1 MMNKREI
8 GQSGMIVSEI
18 GLGCMS
24 LPLEKVQAKRIV
36 DSAIDQGITFFDTAD
51 LYDKGENE
59 KILGHSLKG
68 KRQDIILSTKVGNK
82 WNEDGTAW
90 TWDSS
95 KSYIETQVKESLT
108 RLQTDYIDLYQ
119 LHGGTMEDNL
129 EEAIDAFNSLKKE
142 GLIRAYGISSIRPNV
157 IKRFLNSSDTDSIMM
172 QYSMLD
178 RRPEEWL
185 DMISGNGASLL
196 TRGSLAKGL
205 LTKQA
210 MKRADQS
217 NGYMEYSKESLITT
231 LKELESESQD
241 LTGLAIAFVLQHK
254 QVASILAGASSA
266 EQIEDTVNAYNES
279 IPAERLDTINT
290 LLKEDLYKDH
300 RI

>member
-59 KILGHSLKG
+59 KIVGHSLKG

-210 MKRADQS
+210 M
-217 NGYMEYSKESLITT
+217 
-231 LKELESESQD
+231 
-241 LTGLAIAFVLQHK
+241 
-254 QVASILAGASSA
+254 
-266 EQIEDTVNAYNES
+266 
-279 IPAERLDTINT
+279 
-290 LLKEDLYKDH
+290 
-300 RI
+300 